1 MFFFQKQLGIFHP
14 RKHVLPW
21 IYGYDNISPCETI
34 MFTACRKM
42 QNIQCLS
49 GSGGSCKYCCKYVGN
64 IDKNNYCTVSK
75 SADGILIR
83 QEIVLQNTQHVTYD
97 KFQQAEWEKKRNWK
111 HPQGTVTSVDEVWNH
126 ILKYLEVI
134 TNLNVV
140 MTQTTSL

>member
-64 IDKNNYCTVSK
+64 IDKDNYCTVST
-75 SADGILIR
+75 SSDVRFIR
-83 QEIVLQNTQHVTYD
+83 REIVLHNTKRVNSD
-97 KFQQAEWEKKRNWK
+97 KFQQAELDKKRNWK
-111 HPQGTVTSVDEVWNH
+111 HPQGTV
-126 ILKYLEVI
+126 II
-134 TNLNVV
+134 TNKVWHQILEYP
-140 MTQTTSL
+140 